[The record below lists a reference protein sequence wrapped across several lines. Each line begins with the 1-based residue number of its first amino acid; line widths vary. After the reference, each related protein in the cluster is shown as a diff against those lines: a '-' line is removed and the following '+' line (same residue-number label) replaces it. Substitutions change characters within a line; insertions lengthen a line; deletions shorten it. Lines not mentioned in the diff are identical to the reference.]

1 MEEKE
6 LDNLAERFVMEKM
19 SARDQ
24 AEANFG
30 KQCFRKGFE
39 AGYSYYID
47 LELKHLNDEL
57 HDIKKAQET
66 AELFRKLQNMMIK

>member
-6 LDNLAERFVMEKM
+6 LDNLAERFVTEKM

-24 AEANFG
+24 TEANFG

-47 LELKHLNDEL
+47 LELKRLNEEL
-57 HDIKKAQET
+57 HDVKKVQET
-66 AELFRKLQNMMIK
+66 AEFFRKLRNMMI